1 MELRFQLLLSQGC
14 YNPKTVSS
22 LLFYN
27 YQSYQYYFSSD
38 EARLAFMTMR
48 NRLTY
53 IAAACLVWAALV
65 ILFVQA

>member
-1 MELRFQLLLSQGC
+1 MILASTLIIQRNIDQ
-14 YNPKTVSS
+14 NT
-22 LLFYN
+22 
-27 YQSYQYYFSSD
+27 YQYYFSSD
-38 EARLAFMTMR
+38 EARQAFMTMR